1 MNEAAKIK
9 LPMVIL
15 AGTFKYLNGLFP
27 WAVLQ
32 VPLGPSVSVSGHS
45 SLILGSYY
53 KSCLIS
59 SGTPP
64 YPTLGGG
71 AHLRVPPRGPLRYFK
86 ARNLKYLYLMPIK
99 EV

>member
-53 KSCLIS
+53 KEKLPNIKWDPS
-59 SGTPP
+59 PP
-64 YPTLGGG
+64 
-71 AHLRVPPRGPLRYFK
+71 
-86 ARNLKYLYLMPIK
+86 
-99 EV
+99 